1 MVEGTAPI
9 RVVIVDDHSLLR
21 EGTRQI
27 LLHDPGIEV
36 VGESGRGDE
45 AVKLVAEL
53 QPDVVLLDLRLPG
66 LPGIEAARRIAK
78 ESPATRVLVVT
89 AYDEEDY
96 VLEALQAGAAG
107 YLLKTAPAAELVDAV
122 HAVAA
127 GTTVLE
133 PSISAALARRWT
145 RSDGPGGAGQLSTR
159 ELEVLRM
166 TAHGMANKEIAR
178 KLGLSLRTVEGHLN
192 RTFAKLGVASR
203 TEAVF
208 TAVNQH
214 LISLEAEAQ

>member
-1 MVEGTAPI
+1 MVESRAT

-21 EGTRQI
+21 EGTKQI
-27 LLHDPGIEV
+27 LLQDPTIEV
-36 VGESGRGDE
+36 VAECGRGDE
-45 AVKLVAEL
+45 AVRLVDEL
-53 QPDVVLLDLRLPG
+53 KPDVVLLDLRLPG
-66 LPGIEAARRIAK
+66 LPGIDAARRIAI
-78 ESPATRVLVVT
+78 ESPATRVLILT
-89 AYDEEDY
+89 AYEEEDY

-107 YLLKTAPAAELVDAV
+107 YLLKTAPAPELVEAV

-133 PSISAALARRWT
+133 PSISAALARRWS
-145 RSDGPGGAGQLSTR
+145 RADGPGGAGQLSAR

-192 RTFAKLGVASR
+192 RTFGKLGVASR

-214 LISLEAEAQ
+214 LISLEAEAR